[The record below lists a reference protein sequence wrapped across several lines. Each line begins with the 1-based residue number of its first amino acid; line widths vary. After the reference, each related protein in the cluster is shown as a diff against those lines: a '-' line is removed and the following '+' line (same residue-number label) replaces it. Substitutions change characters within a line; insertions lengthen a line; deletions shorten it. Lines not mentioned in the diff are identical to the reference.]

1 MIDNNLPNNKST
13 DVQMFIEIYIYVLA
27 SVQTVLFINMIIYSI
42 NRLYLNKDLKLI
54 KLLQERKD
62 YINYWFILLT
72 ALLMC
77 YLFNP
82 FSKNIEIE
90 ISGNLKSVLFS
101 AATIQII
108 FLLTYEDLSNSY

>member
-27 SVQTVLFINMIIYSI
+27 SVQTVLFINMIIYTI

-62 YINYWFILLT
+62 YIKYWFVLLT
-72 ALLMC
+72 ALLMF

-90 ISGNLKSVLFS
+90 ISGNLKNVLFS

-108 FLLTYEDLSNSY
+108 FLLTHEDLSNSY